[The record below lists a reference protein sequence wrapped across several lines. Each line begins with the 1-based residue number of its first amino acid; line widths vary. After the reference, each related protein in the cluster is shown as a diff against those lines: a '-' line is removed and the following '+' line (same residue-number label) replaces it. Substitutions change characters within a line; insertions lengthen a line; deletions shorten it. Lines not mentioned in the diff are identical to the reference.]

1 MKNTPIHLI
10 TKIALGIVV
19 ITAIVSCAPTEVGT
33 HIALE
38 AYVGDEPLVFGK
50 QYPSPNGDG
59 TYMIIDFKFYISNLK
74 LTNDKDSTIYLE
86 EDSYHLVKF
95 SEDHIY
101 SFELNDVNPA
111 SFNKMSLSVGI
122 DEEANLG
129 TIIAGDLDPTN
140 QMAWNWTAGYKFL
153 LLEGKYMP
161 ESSGKTIPLVY
172 HIGFS
177 ENRRD
182 LTFDLAA
189 SNDIQL
195 RIDINELFQNPS
207 IVDFNKFAE
216 VLFNKTDANIVA
228 ENYGKSFIVINR

>member
-1 MKNTPIHLI
+1 ML
-10 TKIALGIVV
+10 
-19 ITAIVSCAPTEVGT
+19 TAIASCAPVEEGT
-33 HIALE
+33 HISFE
-38 AYVGDEPLVFGK
+38 AYVDEEPLVFGK

-59 TYMIIDFKFYISNLK
+59 TYMIIDFKFYVSNLK
-74 LTNDKDSTIYLE
+74 LLNNNDSTNYLE

-95 SEDHIY
+95 QKDHIY
-101 SFELNDVNPA
+101 SLELNNINPA
-111 SFNKMSLSVGI
+111 SYNKMSLSVGI

-129 TIIAGDLDPTN
+129 TLISGDLDPTN

-161 ESSGKTIPLVY
+161 ETSDKIIPLIY

-182 LTFDLAA
+182 LTFDLDP
-189 SNDIQL
+189 SNDIRL

-207 IVDFNKFAE
+207 IIDFNQNPE
-216 VLFNKTDANIVA
+216 VLFNKADANTVA
-228 ENYGKSFIVINR
+228 ENYGKSFIVITP